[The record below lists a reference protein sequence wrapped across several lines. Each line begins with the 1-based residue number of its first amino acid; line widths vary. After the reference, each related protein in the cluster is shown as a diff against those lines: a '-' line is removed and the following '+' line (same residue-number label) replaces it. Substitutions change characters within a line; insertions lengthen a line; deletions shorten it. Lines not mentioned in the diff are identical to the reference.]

1 MDLFLAHCYH
11 DGDFAGRIE
20 GDLSGRGLVVGEP
33 LPLWRGR
40 RLLPPIDR
48 RLRESRLALVIISR
62 AFLALRLPREELDG
76 LATRRNVYAIL
87 SDVGEAE
94 VASQSPRLA
103 VAAVPGSLANRLV
116 HLVRPEDAVE

>member
-1 MDLFLAHCYH
+1 MDLFLAHCYL
-11 DGDFAGRIE
+11 DGDFAGRIG

-48 RLRESRLALVIISR
+48 RLREARVALVVVSR
-62 AFLALRLPREELDG
+62 ALLALRLPREELDG

-87 SDVGEAE
+87 SDVGEEE
-94 VASQSPRLA
+94 VGSQSIKLA
-103 VAAVPGSLANRLV
+103 VAALPGSLAHRLDRIL
-116 HLVRPEDAVE
+116 HEDD